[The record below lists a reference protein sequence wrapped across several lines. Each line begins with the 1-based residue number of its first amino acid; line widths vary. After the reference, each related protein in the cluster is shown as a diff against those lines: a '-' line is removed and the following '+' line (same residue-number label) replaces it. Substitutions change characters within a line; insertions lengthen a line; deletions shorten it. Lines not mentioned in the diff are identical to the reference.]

1 MANKSTKRGAGK
13 PDMNVRAFE
22 TVQMA
27 TGQMAKPEA
36 PKSKRIAVGLGQ
48 AAKKSTR

>member
-13 PDMNVRAFE
+13 PDMNVRAWE

-36 PKSKRIAVGLGQ
+36 PKKKHPAVGLRTTG
-48 AAKKSTR
+48 KGR